1 MCEACGA
8 LDMQGY
14 CEICGEKW
22 DKCICPECPICGEQ
36 GKPACYEDH
45 GLIRTKKQIK
55 NKARKDKE
63 LAKEDE
69 YYRLE
74 GEKII
79 AAEKEFVNGTQV
91 NILGGEVKK
100 EVDSEKQGT
109 GA

>member
-1 MCEACGA
+1 M
-8 LDMQGY
+8 
-14 CEICGEKW
+14 
-22 DKCICPECPICGEQ
+22 
-36 GKPACYEDH
+36 
-45 GLIRTKKQIK
+45 
-55 NKARKDKE
+55 
-63 LAKEDE
+63 AKEDE

-91 NILGGEVKK
+91 NVLGGEVKK